1 VAGESWTQLKV
12 SGAATPAADP
22 NVIAPQ
28 QQIRI
33 TNPREKFSAQVNF
46 IGVS

>member
-1 VAGESWTQLKV
+1 LAGESWTQLAMY
-12 SGAATPAADP
+12 GAAMPASNP
-22 NVIAPQ
+22 NAIAPK

-33 TNPREKFSAQVNF
+33 TNPREKFGTQLNL